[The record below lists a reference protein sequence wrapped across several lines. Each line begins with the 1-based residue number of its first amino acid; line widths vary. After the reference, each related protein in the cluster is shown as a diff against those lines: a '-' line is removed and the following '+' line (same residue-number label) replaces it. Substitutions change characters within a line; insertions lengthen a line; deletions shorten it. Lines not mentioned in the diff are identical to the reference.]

1 MSILGNEIKGQI
13 SNVGTFEKSTEQM
26 TLNGENKNV
35 TRVSL
40 LFNAQDFLQWLLM
53 YVIT

>member
-1 MSILGNEIKGQI
+1 MLEHSK
-13 SNVGTFEKSTEQM
+13 KSTEQM

-40 LFNAQDFLQWLLM
+40 LFNAQEFF
-53 YVIT
+53 YSGY